1 MIWYE
6 NNKGVVGALR
16 GTVNKL
22 EGCPPGR
29 ALNDETY
36 LSTGR
41 WVFFLCLRGEKDPG
55 RPAPKGEGKPD
66 VPFCRAS
73 AGTGRGTGK

>member
-1 MIWYE
+1 MIWYG

-16 GTVNKL
+16 GTANKL

-41 WVFFLCLRGEKDPG
+41 WVFFLCLRKGKRPGVSSFPGSGE
-55 RPAPKGEGKPD
+55 
-66 VPFCRAS
+66 S
-73 AGTGRGTGK
+73 H